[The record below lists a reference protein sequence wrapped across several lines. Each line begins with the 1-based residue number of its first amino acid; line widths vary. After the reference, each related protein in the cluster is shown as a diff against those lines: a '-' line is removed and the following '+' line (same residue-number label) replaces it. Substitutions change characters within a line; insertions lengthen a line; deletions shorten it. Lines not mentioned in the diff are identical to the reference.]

1 MFFKFIIIDLIIKLK
16 SFIIIINIKTLN
28 NILSSVFY
36 ININI
41 NVIIININ
49 KDFFFKQLFFI

>member
-1 MFFKFIIIDLIIKLK
+1 MFFKSVAVNLIIKLNL
-16 SFIIIINIKTLN
+16 FFIIINIKALN
-28 NILSSVFY
+28 KSLNSVFY